1 MARQPAPPEPRRPSV
16 PTPGGPM
23 ADARFPCPPLVAANP
38 RARAYWDGYVA
49 EGARGALQP
58 SDMPI
63 LARLCIALA
72 LADEA
77 TDGVAR
83 TGMLVRYEGAP
94 APVPNPLIAVMNAQ
108 AEIASRLAQRLELS
122 LKSW

>member
-1 MARQPAPPEPRRPSV
+1 
-16 PTPGGPM
+16 M

-49 EGARGALQP
+49 EGARGALAP
-58 SDMPI
+58 SDLPL

-77 TDGVAR
+77 TEGVAR
-83 TGMLVRYEGAP
+83 TGMLVKYEGAT
-94 APVPNPLIAVMNAQ
+94 APVPNPLLAVMNTQ
-108 AEIASRLAQRLELS
+108 SEMASRLAQRLELS
-122 LKSW
+122 LKCW